1 MNGCGELTGMAWV
14 DESGIA
20 TGPYMITGTGSV
32 GLVHDALLMWSH
44 QPGRDVGLPGGGL
57 PIVGET
63 YDGRLSAGLHDGAVQ
78 PVTEAHVFEAL
89 DTASTAKVVEGA
101 VGGGTGMVTH
111 GFKGGIGSSS
121 RVVGMGRH
129 GKFTV
134 GVLVQSN
141 YGTRDQL
148 RIAGVP
154 VGEELSEYSPP
165 APPEGPGGVA
175 HAQGSIIVYVGT
187 DAPLLPH
194 QLKRLAKRPALALGR
209 MGSVASDGSGDIFF
223 AFSTANPQ
231 VGEARKWPLPLSLL
245 SQASKEAAAQRRAA
259 GRCGRCRTRS
269 STPSSGPSRMRPRRP
284 S

>member
-1 MNGCGELTGMAWV
+1 MYLLALSEQSCAVPCGDVADKAAIVQFNRFGADSYCMSYRGRGQVINLQV
-14 DESGIA
+14 
-20 TGPYMITGTGSV
+20 GTDPF
-32 GLVHDALLMWSH
+32 LIH
-44 QPGRDVGLPGGGL
+44 
-57 PIVGET
+57 
-63 YDGRLSAGLHDGAVQ
+63 
-78 PVTEAHVFEAL
+78 
-89 DTASTAKVVEGA
+89 STAKVVEGA

-129 GKFTV
+129 GSFTV

-141 YGTRDQL
+141 YGSRDQL

-154 VGEELSEYSPP
+154 VGEELSEYSPA
-165 APPEGPGGVA
+165 APPESPGGVA

-231 VGEARKWPLPLSLL
+231 AG
-245 SQASKEAAAQRRAA
+245 QAPA
-259 GRCGRCRTRS
+259 
-269 STPSSGPSRMRPRRP
+269 
-284 S
+284 